1 MIRPQKSNRKETK
14 NELVSFMTK
23 FEKSLLVLAA
33 VFLLAL
39 GLVSRWADRPLPLRA
54 ETAVPEERS
63 AAPDGLS
70 FLNEADAAE
79 LCSLPGVGKVIA
91 ERIIDKRPFESPE
104 DLLSV
109 EGIGESTMEKIYEY
123 LEGN

>member
-54 ETAVPEERS
+54 ETAVPAERS
-63 AAPDGLS
+63 AAPDGLA

-79 LCSLPGVGKVIA
+79 LCSLPGVGEVIA

-104 DLLSV
+104 DLLCV